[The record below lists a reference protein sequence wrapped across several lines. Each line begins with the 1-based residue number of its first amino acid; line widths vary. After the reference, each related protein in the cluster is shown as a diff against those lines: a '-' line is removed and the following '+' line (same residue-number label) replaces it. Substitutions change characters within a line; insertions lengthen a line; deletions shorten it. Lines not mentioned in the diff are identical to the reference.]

1 MLELFSRSPDGLE
14 LAQGQEVIPVRLE
27 PDHHSLSAILLDDA
41 YYGLIQSHHERRDGL
56 RVANASALIPLK
68 SKAWLDLTRRKS
80 AGESIDSRNI
90 AKHRNDIF
98 RLAATLPGEPG
109 PQLPPTVMA
118 DLATF
123 LSAFPVSSADWDS
136 ILAAMKET
144 IGGGLRPAALRDAL
158 ANYFRIPTT

>member
-1 MLELFSRSPDGLE
+1 
-14 LAQGQEVIPVRLE
+14 
-27 PDHHSLSAILLDDA
+27 
-41 YYGLIQSHHERRDGL
+41 
-56 RVANASALIPLK
+56 
-68 SKAWLDLTRRKS
+68 
-80 AGESIDSRNI
+80 
-90 AKHRNDIF
+90 
-98 RLAATLPGEPG
+98 
-109 PQLPPTVMA
+109 MA